1 MSIERQCRVCRCTD
15 ITRRLRDDGSPCCW
29 MDDDLCSV
37 CHDQLAELPE
47 KLAAVLAEIVDA
59 TLLELPGTPTDPVS
73 LRLAHFKP
81 ELAERAASLL
91 EEAEHL

>member
-1 MSIERQCRVCRCTD
+1 M
-15 ITRRLRDDGSPCCW
+15 
-29 MDDDLCSV
+29 
-37 CHDQLAELPE
+37 
-47 KLAAVLAEIVDA
+47 LAEIVDA